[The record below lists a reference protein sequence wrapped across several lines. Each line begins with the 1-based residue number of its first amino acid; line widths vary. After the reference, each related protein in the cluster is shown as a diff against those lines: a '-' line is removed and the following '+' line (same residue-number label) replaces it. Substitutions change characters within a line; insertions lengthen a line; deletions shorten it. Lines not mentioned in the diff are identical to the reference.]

1 MAYCKQVLQN
11 ATNGYDKVLGDQLRK
26 DPTLLVSAPLAV
38 RENVLHHKAAYPGV
52 WNNKICYKIYS

>member
-1 MAYCKQVLQN
+1 MTFNDKLMQN
-11 ATNGYDKVLGDQLRK
+11 AANGYEKVLGYQLRK

-52 WNNKICYKIYS
+52 WKKKHLL